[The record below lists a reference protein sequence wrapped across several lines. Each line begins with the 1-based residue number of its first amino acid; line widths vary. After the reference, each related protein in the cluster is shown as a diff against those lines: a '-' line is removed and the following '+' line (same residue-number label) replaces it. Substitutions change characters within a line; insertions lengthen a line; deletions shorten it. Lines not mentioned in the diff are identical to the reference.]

1 MRERGTGYEVVFGD
15 GDLPEVG
22 LFEFGKLA
30 DGADDGVGLLP
41 AGEDLLED
49 GDDVGVV
56 VGLTGEGVDDGGDVD
71 FAGGE

>member
-1 MRERGTGYEVVFGD
+1 M
-15 GDLPEVG
+15 
-22 LFEFGKLA
+22 FEFGKLA